1 MISPVVLTASEALC
15 LCVPYLGEAKRLAV
29 TANQSGGGE
38 KGARVFLYAGSQ
50 LGMNQRVEKEAKGR
64 MTERLDTQ
72 AAPWRHRNKCRICKS
87 EEKKEEEEEA
97 AAARR
102 KSNKVE
108 QAAFNWP
115 NSNRSKEGATPPVP
129 PASFARQYGK

>member
-1 MISPVVLTASEALC
+1 M
-15 LCVPYLGEAKRLAV
+15 
-29 TANQSGGGE
+29 
-38 KGARVFLYAGSQ
+38 FLYAGSQ

-72 AAPWRHRNKCRICKS
+72 AAPWRYKNKCRICKS
-87 EEKKEEEEEA
+87 EKKEEA
-97 AAARR
+97 AAAQW

-115 NSNRSKEGATPPVP
+115 NSNRSKEGAKPSGFHLLHLHDSMENNLVN
-129 PASFARQYGK
+129 

>member
-29 TANQSGGGE
+29 TANQSGGE

-50 LGMNQRVEKEAKGR
+50 LGMNQRVEKEAKER

-87 EEKKEEEEEA
+87 EKKKKKKRLQLHGGNRTRWNRRRLIGQTPTA
-97 AAARR
+97 A
-102 KSNKVE
+102 KKV
-108 QAAFNWP
+108 Q
-115 NSNRSKEGATPPVP
+115 NRPGSACFICTTVWKII
-129 PASFARQYGK
+129 

>member
-1 MISPVVLTASEALC
+1 MYYTKEAELHIKTNSEMILPVVLTASGALC

-38 KGARVFLYAGSQ
+38 KGVRVFLYAHSQ

-72 AAPWRHRNKCRICKS
+72 PWCSRNKCRICKS
-87 EEKKEEEEEA
+87 GRKKKK
-97 AAARR
+97 RR
-102 KSNKVE
+102 PQLHRGN
-108 QAAFNWP
+108 
-115 NSNRSKEGATPPVP
+115 
-129 PASFARQYGK
+129 